1 MAGGCECG
9 LSFGTLSDSAG
20 FPCMR
25 NTERKA
31 KAGMSRFVVTIFV
44 IAIIIAGFYI
54 VFWTPGEPEV
64 QPTPNAINR
73 SE

>member
-1 MAGGCECG
+1 
-9 LSFGTLSDSAG
+9 
-20 FPCMR
+20 MR
-25 NTERKA
+25 DTERKA
-31 KAGMSRFVVTIFV
+31 KAGMSRFLVTIFV
-44 IAIIIAGFYI
+44 IAVLIAGFYI